1 MNRKTLTPHFFKIV
15 NIVLQTLDRCL
26 HNLIRTHS
34 AFFQANLEVQ
44 FPPEVQEL
52 GEFKAGPGDVAM
64 LVAKIRA
71 FPGLAT
77 KTIFS
82 VYFLLKIIDLSGGQ
96 INDPSSGKHFF
107 SVPPSNTLVSVSD
120 PRRAF

>member
-1 MNRKTLTPHFFKIV
+1 M
-15 NIVLQTLDRCL
+15 
-26 HNLIRTHS
+26 IRLS

-96 INDPSSGKHFF
+96 INDPSS
-107 SVPPSNTLVSVSD
+107 S
-120 PRRAF
+120 